1 VTVHA
6 AAARSQA
13 EDRDEVRQEVQ
24 QGGVDVRLPQAASSW
39 TAPRPRSVAVVLVL
53 TLSQAAWLAALAYGV
68 FLLFS

>member
-6 AAARSQA
+6 AAARSRA

-24 QGGVDVRLPQAASSW
+24 QEGDVRLPQAAPSR